1 MLAII
6 IYIGLFVWGMNS
18 ERLSWRHAAVIGA
31 VFVAQTGMFYAVA
44 GGELLRTGAMS
55 LMEVLAI
62 VGLEGLIDV
71 AVFFAGYGVGRY
83 RRRRHTPDDVA
94 DTFS

>member
-6 IYIGLFVWGMNS
+6 IYVGLFVWGMNS

-31 VFVAQTGMFYAVA
+31 VILTQAGMFYAVA
-44 GGELLRTGAMS
+44 GGAMLRTGALS
-55 LMEVLAI
+55 PLDGLAI
-62 VGLEGLIDV
+62 VGLEGLIDLT
-71 AVFFAGYGVGRY
+71 AFFAGYGVGRY
-83 RRRRHTPDDVA
+83 RRRRTTPDDVA